1 MRNTSLPDN
10 ARQGAALCLGMR
22 WFCQLGNN
30 KRERERNSERKRKT
44 WKGVEGKK
52 HKNNLRRVPHAN
64 H

>member
-1 MRNTSLPDN
+1 MIKTEKGHL
-10 ARQGAALCLGMR
+10 
-22 WFCQLGNN
+22 
-30 KRERERNSERKRKT
+30 RKRKT